1 VLIFAVD
8 RQLIDGAETAMN
20 SIEIAISQ
28 IGLAAAVFLPIY
40 KLFDFV
46 EENVAAE
53 PKKAI
58 SAWLKDTKNSDP
70 TFVVSKNI
78 IHVFQTLYG
87 AKQFSTRC
95 IGRVVLLSTLAMLIS
110 LTVVGGWKP
119 LFAGTEKVCLDGD
132 SNCWDVNTT
141 QYAIKALMV
150 YFFCVNIPIDYIAVG
165 VTRFLLARSRSQHL
179 SLKTGL
185 GFLIFDVVAKAIL
198 AFLGIFCVKI
208 FDPDYILGSFFGA
221 LYSIV
226 VEDPLAKN
234 TVKAAFLAMLLV
246 SLWIWIYYFSL
257 LAFGNIARMRWF
269 LDIEEHP
276 IRSVGLVTAAA
287 STVVYGLV
295 LLIFQLHFS
304 G

>member
-1 VLIFAVD
+1 MV
-8 RQLIDGAETAMN
+8 MN

-28 IGLAAAVFLPIY
+28 LILAAAVFLPIY

-46 EENVAAE
+46 EQNVAAE

-58 SAWLKDTKNSDP
+58 SAWLRDIKNSDAS
-70 TFVVSKNI
+70 FVVSKNI

-87 AKQFSTRC
+87 AKQFSVQC
-95 IGRVVLLSTLAMLIS
+95 AGRVALLSTLAMLIS

-119 LFAGTEKVCLDGD
+119 LFAGTEKVCLEYLGCEDMP
-132 SNCWDVNTT
+132 TT
-141 QYAIKALMV
+141 RYATEALIV
-150 YFFCVNIPIDYIAVG
+150 YFFCVNIPVDYIAVG
-165 VTRFLLARSRSQHL
+165 VTRFLLARLRSSHL
-179 SLKTGL
+179 SLKMGL
-185 GFLIFDVVAKAIL
+185 GLLIFDVMAKAII

-234 TVKAAFLAMLLV
+234 IVKAAFLAMLLV

-257 LAFGNIARMRWF
+257 LAFGRTSVVVNWMRWF

-276 IRSVGLVTAAA
+276 IRSVGLVTATV
-287 STVVYGLV
+287 STVVYGLI
-295 LLIFQLHFS
+295 LLIFQLHFN

>member
-1 VLIFAVD
+1 M
-8 RQLIDGAETAMN
+8 AMN

-28 IGLAAAVFLPIY
+28 LVLATAVFLPIY

-46 EENVAAE
+46 EQNVAAE

-58 SAWLKDTKNSDP
+58 SAWLRNIKNSDAS
-70 TFVVSKNI
+70 FVVSGNI

-119 LFAGTEKVCLDGD
+119 LFAGTERECLDFGD
-132 SNCWDVNTT
+132 HSDCWDRPTT
-141 QYAIKALMV
+141 QYATEALIL
-150 YFFCVNIPIDYIAVG
+150 YFFCVNIPVDYIAVG
-165 VTRFLLARSRSQHL
+165 VTRFLLARLRSSHL
-179 SLKTGL
+179 SLKRGL
-185 GFLIFDVVAKAIL
+185 GMLIFDVVAKAIL

-208 FDPDYILGSFFGA
+208 VYPDYLFGSFFGA
-221 LYSIV
+221 LFSITSG
-226 VEDPLAKN
+226 DPLAKN
-234 TVKAAFLAMLLV
+234 IVRAAFLAMLLV

-257 LAFGNIARMRWF
+257 LAFGNIARTSALVNLMRWF
-269 LDIEEHP
+269 LDIENHP

-295 LLIFQLHFS
+295 LLIFQLHL
-304 G
+304 